1 MLKFLFMVILMPLL
15 MKMNWIYIQ
24 FMILLLMFLFTMELS
39 YFDFFS
45 CLSGSS
51 FGLDLLSYVLILLSV
66 WIVFLMI
73 IGSESIISLGNFNF
87 RFLLLNMIL
96 LMFLMLSFY
105 SLNIFM
111 FYMFFE
117 SSLIPTFMM
126 IMGWGY
132 QVERI
137 QASIYLLLYTL
148 ISSLPLLMMVFYF
161 YNMYNLKMFFSMII
175 SMNFNIIMF
184 IFVYSAFLVK
194 LPMFLLHLW
203 LPKAHVEAPV
213 AGSMILAGVLL
224 KLGGYGI
231 IRFSLFL
238 YKYIMS
244 YSFYLIL
251 LSLVGGVLISLNCLR
266 QSDVKMLVA
275 YSSVSHM
282 GIMLSGV
289 LSFSFWG
296 LSSTL
301 LMMLSHGL
309 CSSGLFFLINILY
322 ERIGSRSL
330 LLLKGMIH
338 YLPKLSLWWF
348 LFCAM
353 NMAAPPSLNLL
364 SEIGLINCLVSWSYF
379 NMITLGLMSLIAGG
393 YSLYMF
399 SFSQHG
405 KFIILYS
412 FNMCSSREFL
422 ILFLHWIP
430 LNFLILNS
438 EIMMNWI

>member
-1 MLKFLFMVILMPLL
+1 MLKFVFMMILVPILI
-15 MKMNWIYIQ
+15 KMNWIYIQ
-24 FMILLLMFLFTMELS
+24 FMILLIMFFFMFELS
-39 YFDFFS
+39 HFDFFS
-45 CLSGSS
+45 CLGGM
-51 FGLDLLSYVLILLSV
+51 FGLDLVSYTLILLSV
-66 WIVFLMI
+66 WIIFLMI
-73 IGSESIISLGNFNF
+73 ISSETIISQGNFET
-87 RFLLLNMIL
+87 RFLLLNIIL
-96 LMFLMLSFY
+96 LMFLVLSFY

-126 IMGWGY
+126 VMGWGY
-132 QVERI
+132 QSERV

-148 ISSLPLLMMVFYF
+148 VSSLPLLLMIFYF
-161 YNMYNLKMFFSMII
+161 FDLYNMKMFFSMVGKID
-175 SMNFNIIMF
+175 FNIIMF
-184 IFVYSAFLVK
+184 GFIYSAFLVK
-194 LPMFLLHLW
+194 LPMFLVHLW

-231 IRFSLFL
+231 IRFSFFL
-238 YKYIMS
+238 YKYIML
-244 YSFYLIL
+244 YSFYLVL
-251 LSLVGGVLISLNCLR
+251 LSLMGGVLISLNCLR

-282 GIMLSGV
+282 AIMLGGA
-289 LSFSFWG
+289 LSFSMWG

-330 LLLKGMIH
+330 LLLSGMIH
-338 YLPKLSLWWF
+338 YLPKLGLWWF

-364 SEIGLINCLVSWSYF
+364 SEIGLINSLVSWSYL
-379 NMITLGLMSLIAGG
+379 NMFTLGMMSLVAGA

-399 SFSQHG
+399 SFLQHG
-405 KFIILYS
+405 KYVALYS
-412 FNMCSSREFL
+412 FNTCSSREYL
-422 ILFLHWIP
+422 ILFLHWGP

-438 EIMMNWI
+438 EIVMNWI